1 MRNRLLT
8 GVGVLVAIVGIIW
21 TLQGLGVVGGS
32 VMTGKTLWA
41 VLGPLVALAGLV
53 MVVASLRRSRSAR

>member
-1 MRNRLLT
+1 MRNRLLA
-8 GVGVLVAIVGIIW
+8 GVGALVAIVGIIW

-41 VLGPLVALAGLV
+41 VLGPLVAVAGLA
-53 MVVASLRRSRSAR
+53 MIVASLRGSRRTR

>member
-1 MRNRLLT
+1 MRNRLLA
-8 GVGVLVAIVGIIW
+8 GVGALIVIVGVIW

-41 VLGPLVALAGLV
+41 VLGPLVAVTGLA
-53 MVVASLRRSRSAR
+53 MVVASLRGSRSAR

>member
-1 MRNRLLT
+1 MRNRLLA
-8 GVGVLVAIVGIIW
+8 GIGALLAIVGIIW

-41 VLGPLVALAGLV
+41 VLGPLVAVAGLA
-53 MVVASLRRSRSAR
+53 MIVASLRGSRRTR

>member
-1 MRNRLLT
+1 MRNRLLA
-8 GVGVLVAIVGIIW
+8 GVGALIVIVGVSW

-41 VLGPLVALAGLV
+41 VLGPLVAVTGLA
-53 MVVASLRRSRSAR
+53 MVVASLRGSRSAR